1 MVQLIVGRKGKGKT
15 KHLLENANN
24 AVKTA
29 EGNIVY
35 IDKNAKHMYELSNK
49 IRLIDASRYP
59 IQSGD
64 QFIGFICGVASQ
76 DHDLEKVYLD
86 SFLTLIHETENAD
99 VIKNYILQLDKIGK
113 QFQIDFIL
121 SVSADEGDLD
131 PALHDFIL
139 ISL

>member
-15 KHLLENANN
+15 KHLLESANT

-35 IDKNAKHMYELSNK
+35 IDKNAKHMYELNNK

-59 IQSGD
+59 IQTGD

-86 SFLTLIHETENAD
+86 SFLTMIHETEDAD
-99 VIKNYILQLDKIGK
+99 VIKNYILQLDKIGR
-113 QFQIDFIL
+113 QFQIDFII
-121 SVSADEGDLD
+121 SVSADEEDLD

>member
-15 KHLLENANN
+15 KYLLESANA

-35 IDKNAKHMYELSNK
+35 IDKNGKHMYELSNK

-59 IQSGD
+59 IQTGD

-86 SFLTLIHETENAD
+86 SFLTMIHETEDAD

-121 SVSADEGDLD
+121 SVSADEEDLD